1 MIAWFRPLP
10 ALAAG
15 MALAVTLSAC
25 IAPGGPRPATT
36 GAAGPSVQVQP
47 GDDRANWPRTL
58 RLGLFGG
65 DDAEQ
70 VIENA
75 RPLKTFLEARLGIPV
90 EFFTGTSYSAVIEAM
105 RANKV
110 DAMFVGPF
118 AYILAV
124 QEANAEALVVGV
136 STTAREPVFDPSI
149 RPTYFSVISVIKGTG
164 ITRVS
169 DLKGKQFAFVD
180 PASASGHLVPK
191 TTLIQAG
198 IDPDKDMKTIFAG
211 SHPTAVAA
219 LWNRKVDAAASTE
232 RTLVTAAQNG
242 QIELCFFPDER
253 INVDRTP
260 AEIQRLF
267 DSCPD
272 GKIVP
277 LLYSRPIPNT
287 PLAVRRDLPESF
299 KKALRQALLETQND
313 PEYIRQRRQ
322 WFLDPTEELK
332 LSRLD
337 EAYNPLRDVARLLK
351 LDLRSLE

>member
-1 MIAWFRPLP
+1 MTVRFRPRP
-10 ALAAG
+10 ALALG
-15 MALAVTLSAC
+15 IALVVTLSAC
-25 IAPGGPRPATT
+25 VAPGGPRQATT
-36 GAAGPSVQVQP
+36 GAAGPSVQTT
-47 GDDRANWPRTL
+47 DERAGWPRTF
-58 RLGLFGG
+58 RVGLFGA

-75 RPLKTFLEARLGIPV
+75 KPLKALLERRLGVPV

-136 STTAREPVFDPSI
+136 STSAREPVFDPSI
-149 RPTYFSVISVIKGTG
+149 RPTFFSVISVIKGAG
-164 ITRVS
+164 INRVS
-169 DLKGKQFAFVD
+169 DLRGKQFAFVD
-180 PASASGHLVPK
+180 PASTSGHLVPK
-191 TTLIQAG
+191 TALLQAG
-198 IDPDKDMKTIFAG
+198 IDPDKDMKAIFAG

-232 RTLVTAAQNG
+232 RTLVNAADNG
-242 QIELCFFPDER
+242 QIELCFFPDGR

-260 AEIQRLF
+260 AELQRLF
-267 DSCPD
+267 DTCPD
-272 GKIVP
+272 GKVVP
-277 LLYSRPIPNT
+277 LLYSSPIPNT
-287 PLAVRRDLPESF
+287 PFAVRRDLPETF
-299 KKALRQALLETQND
+299 KKAVREALLETQND
-313 PEYIRQRRQ
+313 PEYIRARKQ
-322 WFLDPTEELK
+322 WFLDPTQELR
-332 LSRLD
+332 LTRLD

>member
-1 MIAWFRPLP
+1 MTWWVRPAS
-10 ALAAG
+10 ALAIG
-15 MALAVTLSAC
+15 LAVSVTLSAC
-25 IAPGGPRPATT
+25 LAPGGPSTATT
-36 GAAGPSVQVQP
+36 GSAGPSVQTT
-47 GDDRANWPRTL
+47 DERASWPKTFRV
-58 RLGLFGG
+58 GLFGS

-70 VIENA
+70 VLENA
-75 RPLKTFLEARLGIPV
+75 KPLKALLERQLGVPV

-136 STTAREPVFDPSI
+136 ATSAREPVFDPSI
-149 RPTYFSVISVIKGTG
+149 RPTYFSVISVIKGSG
-164 ITRVS
+164 ISRVA

-180 PASASGHLVPK
+180 PASTSGHLVPK
-191 TTLIQAG
+191 TALLKAG
-198 IDPDKDMKTIFAG
+198 LDPEKDMKPIFAG

-232 RTLVTAAQNG
+232 RTLVNAADNG
-242 QIELCFFPDER
+242 QIELCFFPDR
-253 INVDRTP
+253 RVNVDRTA
-260 AEIQRLF
+260 AEIQQLF
-267 DSCPD
+267 DSCPA

-277 LLYSRPIPNT
+277 LLYSDPIPNT
-287 PLAVRRDLPESF
+287 PFAVRRDLPESF
-299 KKALRQALLETQND
+299 KKAVREALLSTQND
-313 PEYIRQRRQ
+313 AEYIRQRKQ
-322 WFLDPTEELK
+322 WFLDPTQELK